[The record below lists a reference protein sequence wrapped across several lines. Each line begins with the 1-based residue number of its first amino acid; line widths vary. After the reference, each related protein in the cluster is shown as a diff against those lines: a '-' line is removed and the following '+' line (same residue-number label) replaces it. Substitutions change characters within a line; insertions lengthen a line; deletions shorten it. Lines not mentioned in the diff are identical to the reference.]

1 MMVRHLTVE
10 VCRRARVEAIAD
22 GTTINILS
30 SWKVFFYYYVFLSF

>member
-10 VCRRARVEAIAD
+10 VCRHAHVEATAD

-30 SWKVFFYYYVFLSF
+30 YRKVFFYYYYLLSY